1 MLLLDFHHM
10 VTSFNRIKTGQV
22 MACWVIKGQKRVKS
36 MHIINMEN
44 HEISIP
50 AEILK
55 KMLKIHY

>member
-1 MLLLDFHHM
+1 
-10 VTSFNRIKTGQV
+10 
-22 MACWVIKGQKRVKS
+22 MACWMIKGQKRVKS

-55 KMLKIHY
+55 KNAKNSLLVMKNFQNHKVQMI